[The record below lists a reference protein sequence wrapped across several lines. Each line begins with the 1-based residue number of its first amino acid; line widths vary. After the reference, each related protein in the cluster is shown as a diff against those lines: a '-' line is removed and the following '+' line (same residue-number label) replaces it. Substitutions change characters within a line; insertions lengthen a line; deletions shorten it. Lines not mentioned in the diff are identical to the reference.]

1 MSRSGYSDDCDD
13 RNNWEMICWAG
24 AVKSAINGRRGQA
37 FLKEL
42 RDALD
47 AMPDKRLIADE
58 LVADG
63 AYCALGVIGAR
74 RGVSLETLDPENA
87 EQVAKAFDISPT
99 LAREIV
105 FTNDDDF
112 SYRNETPEQ
121 RWERVRK
128 WVGEQIVQ
136 QATQP

>member
-1 MSRSGYSDDCDD
+1 MSRSGYTDDCDD
-13 RNNWEMICWAG
+13 NWGMICWAG
-24 AVKSAINGRRGQA
+24 AVKSAINGRRGQT
-37 FLKEL
+37 FLTEL

-74 RGVSLETLDPENA
+74 RGVAVETLDPDDA

-105 FTNDDDF
+105 FANDDDF
-112 SYRNETPEQ
+112 GYRNETPEQ
-121 RWERVRK
+121 RWSRVRR
-128 WVGEQIVQ
+128 WVASQIKE
-136 QATQP
+136 TP